1 MPLCIRTTFKAYD
14 HSVKTQAYIC
24 LCFLFCRKQ
33 ILYKFDRRM
42 KCSSNAVYIVKA
54 KIQKEVKHMKEWLE
68 YIGLCLALGESDPVA
83 AGKET
88 ALQRVQQILRQ
99 NKDDAQKA
107 A

>member
-1 MPLCIRTTFKAYD
+1 
-14 HSVKTQAYIC
+14 
-24 LCFLFCRKQ
+24 
-33 ILYKFDRRM
+33 
-42 KCSSNAVYIVKA
+42 
-54 KIQKEVKHMKEWLE
+54 MKEWLE

-88 ALQRVQQILRQ
+88 ALQRVQQMLQQ

>member
-1 MPLCIRTTFKAYD
+1 
-14 HSVKTQAYIC
+14 
-24 LCFLFCRKQ
+24 
-33 ILYKFDRRM
+33 
-42 KCSSNAVYIVKA
+42 
-54 KIQKEVKHMKEWLE
+54 MKEWLE
-68 YIGLCLALGESDPVA
+68 YIGLCLALSESDPVA